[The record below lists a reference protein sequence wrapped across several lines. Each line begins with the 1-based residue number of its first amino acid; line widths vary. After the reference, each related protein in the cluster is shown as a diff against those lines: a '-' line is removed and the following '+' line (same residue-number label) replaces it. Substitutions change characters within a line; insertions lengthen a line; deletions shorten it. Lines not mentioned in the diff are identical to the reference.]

1 MFGAMRTCC
10 YSNWDFV
17 QCGQIGGISLVDAG
31 VVSAQR
37 FRFSS
42 V

>member
-10 YSNWDFV
+10 YSNWAFV
-17 QCGQIGGISLVDAG
+17 QCGQFGGISSVDVG
-31 VVSAQR
+31 VVYAQR
-37 FRFSS
+37 FRVLS